1 MWTYFQLTA
10 LLAAI
15 PMIGGTLI
23 SYAPA
28 STISIKNRD
37 RLSLSLFAL
46 GPIVL
51 GIFIAMLWVT
61 LDRPPMR
68 TLGETRVLYSFFLPL
83 VGFSLYIQWRQ
94 RWMLV
99 YTLGMT
105 IIFLSINLLHPEN
118 FSKSLMPALVSPW
131 FVPHVVVYIF
141 SYAMLA
147 ASALVG
153 LKGLVDNYRGK
164 LTKKLELNLIK
175 QADQLVFIGF
185 GFLTAGLLFG
195 AIWAK
200 EAWGHYWTWDP
211 KETWAFIT
219 WAIYLIY
226 IHYRVQHKNHR
237 TQAFNILVVGFIFL
251 MICWVGVNYL
261 PSASTSVHTYTN

>member
-195 AIWAK
+195 AI
-200 EAWGHYWTWDP
+200 
-211 KETWAFIT
+211 
-219 WAIYLIY
+219 
-226 IHYRVQHKNHR
+226 
-237 TQAFNILVVGFIFL
+237 
-251 MICWVGVNYL
+251 
-261 PSASTSVHTYTN
+261 